1 MFRSVKAKRQD
12 KRFRLMISNG
22 CHGVA
27 NGIQPTFI
35 TRAES
40 EWHIHI
46 APITRAG
53 AAFAR
58 AANEPRVIAIRVSMD
73 GNGQHIAAFPE
84 NTLRAIAVMAI
95 NIQHRDALGACI
107 HQSLRSECRVIHIA
121 MPTGA
126 RGIGM
131 MPRWTTQ
138 SIGAAPGSGFTRSG
152 QGASRRNLNGCPCAG
167 TNRAGG
173 ISHVPACARDNAI
186 RTSRTLGQHLGRG
199 VHIRDHLWPCIGK
212 RCPIPC
218 SFCQEGQVIR
228 AVDSVQRGKR
238 HGFRCGRRQTDAMQR
253 RFQRCRARGDFEIGA
268 RAAALQEESGVMPR
282 MIRMGE
288 GLHGGRL
295 TKFSPAA
302 KAPRLLRSAWLGSV
316 AKLLGKD
323 PGDMQALDPG
333 ARRAILEAVDEL
345 RAESISMLSRLVR
358 CPSTLGNE
366 ASALNEMARIYEGLG
381 LTPQRIPTLPSALEG
396 HPGFS
401 PPLISYEGR
410 DNVVAV
416 FTPREAKGKSLT
428 LQGHVDVV
436 PEGAADMWETPPYE
450 PAIRDGRMYGRGAG
464 DMKAGIISYVTA
476 FRALKRAGLQ
486 PAAEVQMH
494 SVIEEECTGNGAL
507 AAMLALPRTD
517 AVIIPEPGPGLPAMY
532 SAEVGVIWAWVT
544 VSGRPAHVR
553 DMQAGVNAIEA
564 ASAIAAHFKE
574 YESQMNRAEN
584 IHASFHGVNH
594 PVNVN
599 LGTIEGGEWNSS
611 VPTRARIGL
620 RVGVMMGNSAAAVKA
635 DIERLVAKAAGDEKL
650 RGAKVK
656 LEFKGF
662 MAEPCVFDMQA
673 PIVKLAKRHFTD
685 VSGGALRDYPSAGLT
700 DGRHFVLHQGTPV
713 ACFGPDAQDIHGIDE
728 SVGLDSMHDI
738 TRTIALTMAEWCGV
752 EKAP

>member
-1 MFRSVKAKRQD
+1 MS
-12 KRFRLMISNG
+12 G
-22 CHGVA
+22 
-27 NGIQPTFI
+27 
-35 TRAES
+35 
-40 EWHIHI
+40 
-46 APITRAG
+46 
-53 AAFAR
+53 
-58 AANEPRVIAIRVSMD
+58 
-73 GNGQHIAAFPE
+73 
-84 NTLRAIAVMAI
+84 TLR
-95 NIQHRDALGACI
+95 
-107 HQSLRSECRVIHIA
+107 
-121 MPTGA
+121 
-126 RGIGM
+126 
-131 MPRWTTQ
+131 
-138 SIGAAPGSGFTRSG
+138 
-152 QGASRRNLNGCPCAG
+152 
-167 TNRAGG
+167 
-173 ISHVPACARDNAI
+173 
-186 RTSRTLGQHLGRG
+186 QHLGRG
-199 VHIRDHLWPCIGK
+199 VHIRDHLWPSIGK
-212 RCPIPC
+212 RCPIPRG
-218 SFCQEGQVIR
+218 FCQKIQVIR
-228 AVDSVQRGKR
+228 AMNGLQHGNR
-238 HGFRCGRRQTDAMQR
+238 HGFRRSGCQPNAMQR
-253 RFQRCRARGDFEIGA
+253 GFQSRRAGGDFEIRA
-268 RAAALQEESGVMPR
+268 RAATLQEEGRVMPG

-288 GLHGGRL
+288 GFHGQRL
-295 TKFSPAA
+295 TSFALSA
-302 KAPRLLRSAWLGSV
+302 KALGLLAQAGVGSLWSH
-316 AKLLGKD
+316 AQKD
-323 PGDMQALDPG
+323 LNVTLPLDPG

-345 RAESISMLSRLVR
+345 QAESIAMLTRLVR

-381 LTPQRIPTLPSALEG
+381 LAPQRIPTVPAALEG

-416 FTPREAKGKSLT
+416 FTPREKKGRSLT

-450 PAIRDGRMYGRGAG
+450 PTIRDGRMYGRGAG
-464 DMKAGIISYVTA
+464 DMKAGIISYVSA

-532 SAEVGVIWAWVT
+532 SAEVGVVWAWVT

-564 ASAIAAHFKE
+564 ASTIAGYFKR
-574 YESQMNRAEN
+574 YEAEMNRAEN

-635 DIERLVAKAAGDEKL
+635 DIERLVAEAAGDEKL

-685 VSGGALRDYPSAGLT
+685 VSDGALRDYPSAGLT

-728 SVGLDSMHDI
+728 SVSLQSMHDI

-752 EKAP
+752 EKA